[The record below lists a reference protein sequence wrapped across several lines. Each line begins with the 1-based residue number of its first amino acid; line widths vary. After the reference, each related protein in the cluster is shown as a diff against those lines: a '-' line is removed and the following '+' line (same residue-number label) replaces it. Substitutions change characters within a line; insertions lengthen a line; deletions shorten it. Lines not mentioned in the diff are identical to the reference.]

1 VSVRVPGIAQNPEQR
16 ESFLVIS
23 LKQRNFPESS
33 SRLLSVHWP
42 ELGHLYTPGL
52 IIGKGIKPVDPMR
65 PPYQR
70 WELGSMVYFPQC
82 SCLWEGEV
90 DS

>member
-1 VSVRVPGIAQNPEQR
+1 
-16 ESFLVIS
+16 
-23 LKQRNFPESS
+23 
-33 SRLLSVHWP
+33 
-42 ELGHLYTPGL
+42 
-52 IIGKGIKPVDPMR
+52 MR

-90 DS
+90 DSWTKSCFC